1 MKKNLKENELKILIE
16 KSIKKI
22 IKEVYSTNRMD
33 NHMVTIFDDEK
44 LHYLEKLVNIFTHNR
59 IKIKEDDNGNVT
71 NVEWSDFIH
80 GIITLYEMSKEKIEF
95 DNLNIKQVYQK
106 YVNNGRENDFWSNS
120 DYHNYEYI
128 DNYIGKYASTE
139 MWDKYMPTPEK
150 VKQMSDYFVKWLGN
164 EIENEIRV
172 FEQNKWSEYN
182 YINNTLS
189 KNL

>member
-71 NVEWSDFIH
+71 NVEWSDFIQ

-120 DYHNYEYI
+120 DYYNYEYI